1 MSKLQGKYS
10 KNTNLSCLRLA
21 ANYSSKEAADE
32 EEPEL
37 DLSTVP
43 SLDEHIMKDDVSL
56 PLPGYVARR
65 GVPGPPMHYRLR
77 PIERGKLVFRN
88 FTSHFICVQIFQID
102 FALILNL

>member
-1 MSKLQGKYS
+1 MSKLQEKYS

-43 SLDEHIMKDDVSL
+43 SLDEHIIKDDVSL

-65 GVPGPPMHYRLR
+65 GAPGPPQPPQPPQPPSNSR
-77 PIERGKLVFRN
+77 
-88 FTSHFICVQIFQID
+88 
-102 FALILNL
+102 

>member
-1 MSKLQGKYS
+1 MCAVAMQNEQITKITKYS

-37 DLSTVP
+37 DPSTVP

-65 GVPGPPMHYRLR
+65 GAPGPPMATCPHCL
-77 PIERGKLVFRN
+77 
-88 FTSHFICVQIFQID
+88 CQILLAAQI
-102 FALILNL
+102 AKNH

>member
-37 DLSTVP
+37 DLSAVP
-43 SLDEHIMKDDVSL
+43 SLDKHIMKDDVSL

-65 GVPGPPMHYRLR
+65 GVPGPPMATCPHCLR
-77 PIERGKLVFRN
+77 
-88 FTSHFICVQIFQID
+88 QILLA
-102 FALILNL
+102 ALAAHIAKNH

>member
-1 MSKLQGKYS
+1 MLCARLQCKVSKLQEKYS
-10 KNTNLSCLRLA
+10 KNTNLSCLRLT

-43 SLDEHIMKDDVSL
+43 SLDEHIMIDDVSL

-65 GVPGPPMHYRLR
+65 GAPGPPQPPQPPSNSR
-77 PIERGKLVFRN
+77 
-88 FTSHFICVQIFQID
+88 
-102 FALILNL
+102 

>member
-43 SLDEHIMKDDVSL
+43 SLDKHIMKDDVSL

-65 GVPGPPMHYRLR
+65 GAPGPPHSRRSLLQTAGN
-77 PIERGKLVFRN
+77 IISQF
-88 FTSHFICVQIFQID
+88 F
-102 FALILNL
+102 